1 MALFKSLTYMFH
13 APSRQWARFDKV
25 VPHVLDYE
33 LGTQEE
39 GKGYGYGLKPEGDEL
54 AVTSFDGTD
63 DGE

>member
-1 MALFKSLTYMFH
+1 MLH

-25 VPHVLDYE
+25 VLYALDE
-33 LGTQEE
+33 KSGAQEE
-39 GKGYGYGLKPEGDEL
+39 GQEIGYGLKREGDEL